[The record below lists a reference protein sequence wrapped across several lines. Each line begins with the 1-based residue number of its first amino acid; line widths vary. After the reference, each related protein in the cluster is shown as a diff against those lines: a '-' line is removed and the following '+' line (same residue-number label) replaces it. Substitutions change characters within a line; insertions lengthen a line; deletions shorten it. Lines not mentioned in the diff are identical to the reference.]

1 MSNGDDWIFNGT
13 DSVAGCCGYDAMYEG
28 EYKEGY
34 EDEEECLPSEEDE
47 SLTSLLS
54 DTSHAYPLVFATTVH
69 GSYYDAVIKQCVE
82 RKLHYILLPTHLNPG
97 SGLRVGMIVVY
108 PKGVA
113 GVTPPASAIA

>member
-1 MSNGDDWIFNGT
+1 MSNGDDWVFGDT
-13 DSVAGCCGYDAMYEG
+13 SDVAGCCGYDARYEG
-28 EYKEGY
+28 EYKEAY

-54 DTSHAYPLVFATTVH
+54 ETTGYPLVFATTVH
-69 GSYYDAVIKQCVE
+69 DSYYDAVIKQCVE
-82 RKLHYILLPTHLNPG
+82 RKLHYVLLPTHINPG
-97 SGLRVGMIVVY
+97 SGNRVGMIVVY

>member
-1 MSNGDDWIFNGT
+1 MSNGDDWIFHGT

-28 EYKEGY
+28 EYTEQEY
-34 EDEEECLPSEEDE
+34 DDELPSEHDD

-54 DTSHAYPLVFATTVH
+54 DTSRTYPLVFATIVH
-69 GSYYDAVIKQCVE
+69 DSYYDAVIKLCVE
-82 RKLHYILLPTHLNPG
+82 RKLHYVLLPTHLNPG